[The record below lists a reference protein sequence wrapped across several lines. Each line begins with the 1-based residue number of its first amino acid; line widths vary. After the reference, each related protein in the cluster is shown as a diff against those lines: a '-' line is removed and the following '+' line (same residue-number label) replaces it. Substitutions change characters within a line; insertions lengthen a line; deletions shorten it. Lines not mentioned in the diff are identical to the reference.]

1 MRTNAY
7 SWKCHSKLVGILA
20 ALSMTKVLCTY
31 FLIDSGSL
39 TVGSNSTSA
48 IFLSSDLDN
57 EIPLEWQTTISYMES
72 AGPCSISELRFY
84 GCMSEATRMM
94 KKRPTS

>member
-1 MRTNAY
+1 MTMRTNAY

-31 FLIDSGSL
+31 FLIESGSL
-39 TVGSNSTSA
+39 TVGCNSTSA

-57 EIPLEWQTTISYMES
+57 EIS
-72 AGPCSISELRFY
+72 
-84 GCMSEATRMM
+84 TRMADHNILYGI
-94 KKRPTS
+94 RWTLQHI